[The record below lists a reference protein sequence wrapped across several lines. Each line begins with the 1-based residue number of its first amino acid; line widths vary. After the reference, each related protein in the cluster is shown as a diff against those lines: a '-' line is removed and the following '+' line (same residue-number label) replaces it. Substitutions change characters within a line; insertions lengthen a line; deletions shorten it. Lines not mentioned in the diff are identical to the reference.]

1 MTNSAPLHGLVA
13 AVHTPFDASG
23 ALQLDAVEAQAAH
36 LLRNGV
42 GTAFVG
48 GTTGESASLTLD
60 ERMELTRRWIEVARG
75 TGLRVVVHVGSNCL
89 EDARKLAAQA
99 GMLEADAISAIAP
112 SYFKPGSI
120 DTLVACCARIA
131 SAAPETP
138 FYYYDIPPLT
148 GITLSS
154 AEFLRRAPSA
164 IPSLAGLKYSNPD
177 LMTLQQCLGMG
188 FDVPFGIDEHLL
200 GAMAM
205 GVRGAVGSGYN
216 FAAPIYRRLISA
228 FDQGDLAA
236 ARVEQARGAEV
247 VRILV
252 ARGYMGSAKALMGML
267 GVEVGSPRL
276 PNTPLGPD
284 AIRSL
289 RSELEKAGF
298 FDWLAGGP

>member
-1 MTNSAPLHGLVA
+1 MTNSVPLHGLVA

-23 ALQLDAVEAQAAH
+23 ALRLDAVEAQAAH

-42 GTAFVG
+42 GAAFVG
-48 GTTGESASLTLD
+48 GTTGESASLTVD
-60 ERMELTRRWIEVARG
+60 ERMDLARRWIEVARG
-75 TGLRVVVHVGSNCL
+75 TSLRVVVHVGSNCL
-89 EDARKLAAQA
+89 EDARRLAAQA
-99 GMLEADAISAIAP
+99 GTLGAAAISAIAP

-154 AEFLRRAPSA
+154 AEFLHRAPAA
-164 IPSLAGLKYSNPD
+164 IPNLAGLKYSNPD
-177 LMTLQQCLGMG
+177 LMTLQRCIGMG

-216 FAAPIYRRLISA
+216 FAAPVYRRMMEA
-228 FDQGDLAA
+228 FDRGDWAG
-236 ARVEQARGAEV
+236 ARMEQARGSEL
-247 VRILV
+247 VRILA

-267 GVEVGSPRL
+267 GVDVGGPRL
-276 PNTPLGPD
+276 PFHALSAEEAGG
-284 AIRSL
+284 L
-289 RSELEKAGF
+289 RRELEAMGF
-298 FDWLAGGP
+298 FEWVA